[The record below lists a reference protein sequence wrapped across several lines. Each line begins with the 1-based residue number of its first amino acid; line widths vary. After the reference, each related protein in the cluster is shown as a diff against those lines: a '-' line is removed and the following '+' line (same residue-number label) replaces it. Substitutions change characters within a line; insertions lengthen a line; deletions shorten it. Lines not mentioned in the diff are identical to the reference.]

1 MKIIFMS
8 FITFFCGVCVVVH
21 ERRLNNGIQANI
33 EMGKPLIDRRLV
45 KMSERCYAEKSRFKK
60 MEKRLKLEIAKRNN
74 M

>member
-8 FITFFCGVCVVVH
+8 LITFFYGICAAVL
-21 ERRLNNGIQANI
+21 EYRLNVSIRENI
-33 EMGKPLIDRRLV
+33 ESGKPLIDRELVRL
-45 KMSERCYAEKSRFKK
+45 SEKCYAGKYRFEK